1 MKRNIEKYDY
11 RVLNDAKN
19 ILMDIDMP
27 KELYNPRCCPSCV

>member
-27 KELYNPRCCPSCV
+27 KELYNPRRVMI